1 MPPQKAPPRRKPTAP
16 RKPPAAAPPADPLAF
31 VTEHHEPNGPATVR
45 LRLRVLEQ
53 EVPLAFVVPG
63 APTRPRRLLPA
74 LHQLST
80 LLTEAAV
87 AREAA
92 AGREI
97 SCRKGCGA
105 CCRQLVPI
113 TEPECLRLRE
123 LVEALPEPQR
133 GAVLARF
140 ADAKERLQAAGVL
153 TDLEDLQARAHLE
166 SPAVAGSPA
175 ATADEAQEAFWR
187 LAMRYVAAQVPCPF
201 LVDESCSIHRER
213 PLVCREFLVTSPAE
227 RCAEI
232 PPTRV
237 DRVPLPGKVS
247 AALGRVQQA
256 LEPGAVPGGATTSPW
271 VPLVLALDYAHSH
284 RDRAALRPG
293 PDLLRALLQELL

>member
-1 MPPQKAPPRRKPTAP
+1 MPPQKAPPRRKPAAPTAP
-16 RKPPAAAPPADPLAF
+16 PTAPPPADPLAF
-31 VTEHHEPNGPATVR
+31 VTERHEPNGPATVR

-140 ADAKERLQAAGVL
+140 ADAQERLQAAGVL
-153 TDLEDLQARAHLE
+153 ADLQARASLE

-187 LAMRYVAAQVPCPF
+187 LAMRYVAA
-201 LVDESCSIHRER
+201 H
-213 PLVCREFLVTSPAE
+213 PL
-227 RCAEI
+227 
-232 PPTRV
+232 
-237 DRVPLPGKVS
+237 PLPGGRGVLDPPRAPAGVPRVPGHLPRRALRRDPAHARRS
-247 AALGRVQQA
+247 RAPPRQGLGRA
-256 LEPGAVPGGATTSPW
+256 GA
-271 VPLVLALDYAHSH
+271 
-284 RDRAALRPG
+284 G
-293 PDLLRALLQELL
+293 PAVA